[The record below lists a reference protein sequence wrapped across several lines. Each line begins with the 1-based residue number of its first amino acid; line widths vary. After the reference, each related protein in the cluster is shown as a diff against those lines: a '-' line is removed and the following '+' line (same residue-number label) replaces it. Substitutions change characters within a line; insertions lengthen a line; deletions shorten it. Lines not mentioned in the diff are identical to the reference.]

1 MADPVKISE
10 LPAITSVQPNDII
23 PIVDSGLTQT
33 SKATA
38 AQICAVGGG
47 PPGDGTV
54 TESKLGNGAVT
65 AAKTGFT
72 APDKLISRTAS
83 GAGTGVEIA
92 CTSYARG
99 LLASADS
106 AAALAHLNGLQ
117 SSNSPTFTGTITAA
131 AITASGVI
139 TANGGINAT
148 SALAISSAGVER
160 FRVLADGNFAARV
173 PTGAVSAGDYPAG
186 MHPAFM
192 CRAWVRFSGSTPTVW
207 GSGNVTSVTRVSLGI
222 YLVNFTV
229 PMPDANYVTHHSG
242 APTVVFTNG
251 FLIHSVTGVAYP
263 NTTYSQSQ
271 VAIGCFSPFDS
282 TDRVDSSNSFI
293 SVFR

>member
-1 MADPVKISE
+1 MPEAVKISD
-10 LPAITSVQPNDII
+10 LPTLTKVQPLDIV
-23 PIVDSGLTQT
+23 PIVDAALTQT
-33 SKATA
+33 SKCTV
-38 AQICAVGGG
+38 AQIAEIGGG

-54 TESKLGNGAVT
+54 TEVKLGNGAVT
-65 AAKTGFT
+65 AVKTGFT

-83 GAGTGVEIA
+83 GAGSGVEIA
-92 CTSYARG
+92 CTPYARS
-99 LLASADS
+99 LLAAGDS
-106 AAALAHLNGLQ
+106 AAALSVLNGLQ
-117 SSNSPTFTGTITAA
+117 SSNSPTFTGTVTAA

-173 PTGAVSAGDYPAG
+173 PTGAVSAGDYPTG

-192 CRAWVRFSGSTPTVW
+192 CRAWVRFSGSTPTIF

-242 APTVVFTNG
+242 APTVVLSNG

-282 TDRVDSSNSFI
+282 TDRVDSSNSLV